1 MTAFMHDCSAS
12 SGTIPDLLH
21 NFSNAPILDAKD
33 LLLRTL
39 VTKLPILLQLPTR
52 TAKFAYRLR
61 HELGDIAAE
70 VWAGV
75 KTSGG
80 MHASVL
86 NALCEFFSIHVLRDF
101 NFLQQIRQMH
111 LVLQSA
117 RMRQRVTQVAFL
129 YIYSLFLTQT

>member
-39 VTKLPILLQLPTR
+39 VTKLRILLQLPTR

-86 NALCEFFSIHVLRDF
+86 NALCEPLLFMIYKFISFFSKSD
-101 NFLQQIRQMH
+101 
-111 LVLQSA
+111 
-117 RMRQRVTQVAFL
+117 
-129 YIYSLFLTQT
+129 